1 VGVRVKVEVPQ
12 EEALAVEDTLWVPL
26 GFTVGLPEAE
36 KDRLTVA
43 LRVPGAAGSREPE
56 GAVEVLAVEETL
68 TLAQALVET
77 LVDRVPVPLPVAA
90 DVPVA
95 PALAVAAALR
105 EGEEDW
111 EAVTEMVVEGEA
123 PAEAVP
129 ATAPPPRKV
138 GLTEGEGDREGERV
152 PETESVGLGVGVRVA
167 PVLAL
172 PKAALRVGGWLGVVE
187 REAVEVAPAGEGV
200 VV

>member
-1 VGVRVKVEVPQ
+1 MRVKVEVPQ

-26 GFTVGLPEAE
+26 GFTVGLPEVE
-36 KDRLTVA
+36 EDRLTVA

-56 GAVEVLAVEETL
+56 GAVEALAVEETL

-90 DVPVA
+90 EVPVA

-105 EGEEDW
+105 EGAEDW
-111 EAVTEMVVEGEA
+111 EAVMETVVEGEA

-129 ATAPPPRKV
+129 ATAPPPK
-138 GLTEGEGDREGERV
+138 
-152 PETESVGLGVGVRVA
+152 
-167 PVLAL
+167 
-172 PKAALRVGGWLGVVE
+172 KGGAHRG
-187 REAVEVAPAGEGV
+187 RGRQGG
-200 VV
+200 